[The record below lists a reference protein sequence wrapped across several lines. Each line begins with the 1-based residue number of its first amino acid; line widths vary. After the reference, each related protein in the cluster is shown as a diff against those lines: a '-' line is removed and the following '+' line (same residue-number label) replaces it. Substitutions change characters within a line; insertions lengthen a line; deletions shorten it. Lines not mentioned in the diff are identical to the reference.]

1 MIKIFLYSILF
12 STLLLSGRV
21 QAEEDRAV
29 DTPLEDDV
37 VDFLKLENPF
47 LSQLPKQQIIKT
59 PVEQPKQ
66 TDNNVNKL
74 FNGIPPIEQTP
85 VLLPNFDI
93 QGVVYGVKDP
103 QVIINDQS
111 YGLNEY
117 VLGAQ
122 IKSISKKG
130 ITFLFGGRDFSVALD
145 N

>member
-1 MIKIFLYSILF
+1 M
-12 STLLLSGRV
+12 LLWSGFV
-21 QAEEDRAV
+21 YAQEENV
-29 DTPLEDDV
+29 VESVSEEDV

-59 PVEQPKQ
+59 PIEQPKQ
-66 TDNNVNKL
+66 TDNNINKL
-74 FNGIPPIEQTP
+74 LDGLPPIEQTP
-85 VLLPNFDI
+85 VLLPSFDV
-93 QGVVYGVKDP
+93 QGVIYGVKDP

-130 ITFLFGGRDFSVALD
+130 ITFFFGGRDFSVALD